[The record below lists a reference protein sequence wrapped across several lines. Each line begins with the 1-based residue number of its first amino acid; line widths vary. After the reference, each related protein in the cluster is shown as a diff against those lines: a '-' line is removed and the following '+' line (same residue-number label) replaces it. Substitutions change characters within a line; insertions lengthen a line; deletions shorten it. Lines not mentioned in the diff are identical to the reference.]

1 MRTKETDTNSK
12 EEELGRLDDEQVW
25 VDWLGTFGKELN
37 LNTKS
42 ETKTREWLLGLIDKI
57 VVGSKSEY
65 DERKKKE
72 KQIGHEI
79 FIHFKM
85 KIVDD
90 SLEYIDEKKK
100 SKGYNLKEG
109 TRRQKTGLLRDI
121 GLQRGR
127 KWVKK

>member
-1 MRTKETDTNSK
+1 M
-12 EEELGRLDDEQVW
+12 
-25 VDWLGTFGKELN
+25 
-37 LNTKS
+37 
-42 ETKTREWLLGLIDKI
+42 GLIDKI

-109 TRRQKTGLLRDI
+109 TRRKKSGLLKDI

-127 KWVKK
+127 KWVKKK